1 VECTP
6 RQDFGKRMNTLD
18 IDTLNNGTT
27 LIVTDDFD
35 RNFTFRKDNGRWWL
49 VAGRFET
56 NIDENA
62 IRGAITE
69 ASFITIKETN

>member
-1 VECTP
+1 V
-6 RQDFGKRMNTLD
+6 NTLD
-18 IDTLNNGTT
+18 IDSLNNGTT

-35 RNFTFRKDNGRWWL
+35 RNFTFRKDNDRWWL
-49 VAGRFET
+49 IAGRFET
-56 NIDENA
+56 NIDEST